1 MNALTNSQIN
11 EIEKFITQSGL
22 PTELKLVVRRY
33 TGQESQEDR
42 QRIAD
47 APPDILLTNFMM
59 AELLL
64 TRQDQLDTKVIE
76 NANGLNFIVLDELHT
91 YRGRQGGGVAILVR
105 RLRNRC
111 TPDKA
116 PICIGTSATMANEGS
131 DINRAEAGAN
141 VASRL
146 FGTPI
151 GPESVIYES
160 LRRATDDRLELDDV
174 RRKLAPALTS
184 VLPAELTDEVLK
196 EHPLAV
202 WTAIKRVFD
211 AR

>member
-1 MNALTNSQIN
+1 MLSLNPKFLTGPTVDDLVNSGDLDEATGRIFRFGSEPLRFHRHQA
-11 EIEKFITQSGL
+11 QS
-22 PTELKLVVRRY
+22 
-33 TGQESQEDR
+33 
-42 QRIAD
+42 IANAD

-64 TRQDQLDTKVIE
+64 TRQDPLDTKIIE

-91 YRGRQGGGVAILVR
+91 HRGRQGADVAILVR

-116 PICIGTSATMANEGS
+116 PICVGTSVTMASEGS
-131 DINRAEAGAN
+131 DINRAEAVAN

-151 GPESVIYES
+151 GPESVIDES
-160 LRRATDDRLELDDV
+160 LRRATDDRLKLDDV
-174 RRKLAPALTS
+174 RRKLAPVLT
-184 VLPAELTDEVLK
+184 PYFQR
-196 EHPLAV
+196 
-202 WTAIKRVFD
+202 I
-211 AR
+211 